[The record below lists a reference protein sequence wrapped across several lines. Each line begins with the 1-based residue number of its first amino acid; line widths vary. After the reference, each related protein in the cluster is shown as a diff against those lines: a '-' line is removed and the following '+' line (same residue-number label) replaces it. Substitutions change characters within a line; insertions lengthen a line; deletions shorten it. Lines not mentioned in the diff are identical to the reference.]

1 MLGFFFLGLGAVGA
15 FLPVLPT
22 VPFLLLTA
30 FFFSKG
36 SKRFEKWFMST
47 KLYKNNLEN
56 YLVHRSMTRKTKIYL
71 QALAT
76 TMIALSMFVV
86 PLLFVRILLVVLLL
100 IMYWYFAFRI
110 KTIKPEKAAAA
121 DATDAADTMG
131 VADATDFSDV
141 MGVTNVAD
149 VSDVT
154 GAAGA
159 TDVTDMSELDQDEA

>member
-1 MLGFFFLGLGAVGA
+1 MLGFFFLGLGAIGA

-47 KLYKNNLEN
+47 KLYKNNLEDF
-56 YLVHRSMTRKTKIYL
+56 LVHRSMTLKTKILL

-76 TMIALSMFVV
+76 AMIALSLFVV
-86 PLLFVRILLVVLLL
+86 PLLIVRIILVVLLL

-110 KTIKPEKAAAA
+110 KTIKPEKAAAVDSANAVDPA
-121 DATDAADTMG
+121 DAVDDMDALDS
-131 VADATDFSDV
+131 ADAVD
-141 MGVTNVAD
+141 
-149 VSDVT
+149 
-154 GAAGA
+154 
-159 TDVTDMSELDQDEA
+159 DMDAFRLE